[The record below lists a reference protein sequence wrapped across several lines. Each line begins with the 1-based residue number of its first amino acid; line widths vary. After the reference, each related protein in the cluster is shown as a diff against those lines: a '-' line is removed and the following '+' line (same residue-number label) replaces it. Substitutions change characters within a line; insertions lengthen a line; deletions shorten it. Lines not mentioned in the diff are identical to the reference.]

1 MAKTYSA
8 EEKKMYNRAITRV
21 ANLVKSY
28 DGIIPDEVERQVIVD
43 HILKFKKK
51 VPKWTTKRK

>member
-1 MAKTYSA
+1 MAIIKTKK
-8 EEKKMYNRAITRV
+8 EKEIYNMAITRA

-28 DGIIPDEVERQVIVD
+28 DGIIPNEFERMVIVD

-51 VPKWTTKRK
+51 LKNLKQN